1 MLFIYAQNL
10 LTPSL
15 QCLQDTFLGGEDE
28 LQRGNRGNLTIL
40 HKIC

>member
-10 LTPSL
+10 LIHNYMVKPSL

-28 LQRGNRGNLTIL
+28 LQRGNR
-40 HKIC
+40 